1 MIENL
6 KKGQDLM
13 QILIYFNRHVVS
25 IMSNIWLDNI
35 YFEMNLENF
44 IKSYSNIL
52 TDRPNFNKP
61 ICPNNSLT
69 SPSKTIL
76 LSYLTEEPTSFSLF
90 YDLITDSLK
99 LFDINQFE
107 ISNIKDELKLF
118 YDAIGNNLLNCSI
131 DVQNDGSNQKIKID
145 IEKLE
150 VIEKKMFI
158 KTKNNK

>member
-6 KKGQDLM
+6 KKGQELM

-25 IMSNIWLDNI
+25 IMSNISLDSI
-35 YFEMNLENF
+35 YFEMNLGNF
-44 IKSYSNIL
+44 IKSYASIL
-52 TDRPNFNKP
+52 TDHPNFNKP

-99 LFDINQFE
+99 LFDINPTE

-118 YDAIGNNLLNCSI
+118 YDGIGNNLLNCSI
-131 DVQNDGSNQKIKID
+131 DFQNDGSNQKIKID